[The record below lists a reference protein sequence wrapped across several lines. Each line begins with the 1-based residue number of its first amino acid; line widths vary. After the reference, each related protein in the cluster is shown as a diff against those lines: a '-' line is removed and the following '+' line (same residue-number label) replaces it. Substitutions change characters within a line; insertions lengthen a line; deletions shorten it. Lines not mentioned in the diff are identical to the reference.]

1 MWVMKHAGTHID
13 PYKPTMA
20 LVVDGPFRF
29 TRNPLYLSLTLL
41 YSGTAFLLNLLWAIL
56 LLPIALVIMQFGV
69 ICREER
75 YLEKK
80 FGQEYLRYKA
90 RVRRWI

>member
-1 MWVMKHAGTHID
+1 
-13 PYKPTMA
+13 MA

-41 YSGTAFLLNLLWAIL
+41 YSGTALLLNLLWVVL

-69 ICREER
+69 ISREER

-80 FGQEYLRYKA
+80 FGQEYLRYKT